1 MDFIIKTGMTYPL
14 LFIKIIERNEP
25 IMEYDCLEVFPFNS
39 KSWVNFDYVFYHFSV
54 HVVPVGQEIGVFI
67 FLGGFTKNDFVFS
80 FGFYVVGIPGDSLEI
95 DKAKCETNVGET
107 FV

>member
-1 MDFIIKTGMTYPL
+1 M
-14 LFIKIIERNEP
+14 
-25 IMEYDCLEVFPFNS
+25 
-39 KSWVNFDYVFYHFSV
+39 
-54 HVVPVGQEIGVFI
+54 VPVGQEIGVFI